1 MMNGTTISQPRWPIR
16 LDARPFLIAI
26 SGVVVLILTAL
37 LLGVILMSFRAP
49 PAGGGHYTL
58 NGYRDVFQDP
68 FTYKV
73 FLNTALFSI
82 MTVAVALFVAVP
94 LAWVVERTDLPGKSL
109 VYVLMSLGVLMP
121 GFLTAMGW
129 TFIAHPRIGLLNTLL
144 MDLFGFERGPINIG
158 TIPGMAFVQGL
169 GLAAVSFIL
178 VAPLYRAMDGSLEEA
193 GAVHGMRI
201 VRRLWSITV
210 PLTLPGIVAASI
222 YILILAMSAFEVPAF
237 LGLANKIFTFST
249 YIYIQANPHEELP
262 RYDMMGATSMLMI
275 FVALLLTWG
284 YFRILKASHH
294 RYAVVTGRGYRPKL
308 FELGSRWLWVW
319 CFIGLY
325 FLLAKI
331 LPLLLLV
338 YISLVPYPQPFSLAS
353 FSEFSLEHYRLFLG
367 SKLARQAALNTG
379 LLVVVVP
386 TVCVTISFIL
396 SWIVIRSR
404 VAGSYLF
411 DVAAFLPHAV
421 PSIIFAVA
429 AAYVAL
435 FYLKD
440 LLPLYGTIVLLMAV
454 YTLVYIS
461 LATRGFNGA
470 LLQIHR
476 ELEEAAQVSGLR
488 TGRVIL
494 SILVPLLAPAIVNL
508 WLWIAL
514 LSFRELTMASMLV
527 KSGNVTL
534 PMVVWGYWSG
544 GQMSGAA
551 AAALVSI
558 ALMVPLIILYW
569 LFGRRVQAVSVAP

>member
-1 MMNGTTISQPRWPIR
+1 M
-16 LDARPFLIAI
+16 
-26 SGVVVLILTAL
+26 V
-37 LLGVILMSFRAP
+37 
-49 PAGGGHYTL
+49 
-58 NGYRDVFQDP
+58 
-68 FTYKV
+68 
-73 FLNTALFSI
+73 
-82 MTVAVALFVAVP
+82 
-94 LAWVVERTDLPGKSL
+94 
-109 VYVLMSLGVLMP
+109 
-121 GFLTAMGW
+121 
-129 TFIAHPRIGLLNTLL
+129 
-144 MDLFGFERGPINIG
+144 
-158 TIPGMAFVQGL
+158 
-169 GLAAVSFIL
+169 
-178 VAPLYRAMDGSLEEA
+178 
-193 GAVHGMRI
+193 
-201 VRRLWSITV
+201 
-210 PLTLPGIVAASI
+210 
-222 YILILAMSAFEVPAF
+222 
-237 LGLANKIFTFST
+237 
-249 YIYIQANPHEELP
+249 
-262 RYDMMGATSMLMI
+262 
-275 FVALLLTWG
+275 
-284 YFRILKASHH
+284 
-294 RYAVVTGRGYRPKL
+294 
-308 FELGSRWLWVW
+308 
-319 CFIGLY
+319 
-325 FLLAKI
+325 
-331 LPLLLLV
+331 
-338 YISLVPYPQPFSLAS
+338 
-353 FSEFSLEHYRLFLG
+353 
-367 SKLARQAALNTG
+367 
-379 LLVVVVP
+379 
-386 TVCVTISFIL
+386 
-396 SWIVIRSR
+396 
-404 VAGSYLF
+404 